1 MTLQI
6 IILNTSS
13 QPDGS
18 FSVSGVFWLTAP
30 SNNIIPLPTFQS
42 QVPYIDSSNLSLLQ
56 SGQLVEQSFNSGLFA
71 SGTILSAVQSALQT
85 QFTAAQTTLTS
96 SNSPLSGLIG
106 SVYTGSVW
114 NTTNPF
120 TAINNYNPTVKAQLT
135 QVVLSN
141 STITVGGNQI
151 FTGYANRQVNL
162 FINVKNAPTGTSPG
176 LQFTIQELDPG
187 DLTTVIGTSVTGL
200 SITAA
205 GTQEVTLNLTTS
217 SVIKVSW
224 IIVGTASPT
233 FTGVYAT
240 VTSKPTTVISGVD
253 AGGVERILQPDTA
266 GNLRVIGTTAIG
278 AAVSANPVMIGAAN
292 PSGVA
297 GYIQSSSD
305 NSLYVSDGPNT
316 QPVMINATVNS
327 NSQSNLLG
335 IGDGT
340 VYLFINVKNAPTGTS
355 PTLTFTMQEVD
366 PGDKAT
372 VLRSSIVGKAI
383 TAIGTQVIA
392 LPMVSSGVVQVS
404 WTIGGTASPTFTG
417 VYVTAICK
425 NGVTPPD
432 VYGDLYPTA
441 INATVFEA
449 TTSTAGVT
457 HGTTIGTAGAFTL
470 YNPKTSTK
478 NLVVLEMRMSYVS
491 GTLGSGTVYLCA
503 NTNPAAAAVTGTSIT
518 PAPTL
523 IGSSAT
529 AQGTAFTS
537 STLPAAPT
545 VVKPIWALTP
555 MLATSV
561 FQPFELS
568 DQTEGKYVILPG
580 CSLSLEAVA
589 GAGTAPKVVFSMSW
603 VEVPF

>member
-1 MTLQI
+1 MGSESPNV
-6 IILNTSS
+6 ILYDVNG
-13 QPDGS
+13 QEM
-18 FSVSGVFWLTAP
+18 SVSNGSAIPAGTSALMIAGSDGTNSRFITLDTSGRTVAVGAGTAGTPAGGVV
-30 SNNIIPLPTFQS
+30 SIQG
-42 QVPYIDSSNLSLLQ
+42 V
-56 SGQLVEQSFNSGLFA
+56 A
-71 SGTILSAVQSALQT
+71 SGTVVPVGGTLTANIGTTNGLALDTSVNGILVAQASTTSGQTGPLIQGAVTTSAPSYSTGKTDPLSLTTAGALRVDGSAVT
-85 QFTAAQTTLTS
+85 QPVSGTVTANAGSGNFAVVQATAA
-96 SNSPLSGLIG
+96 
-106 SVYTGSVW
+106 
-114 NTTNPF
+114 
-120 TAINNYNPTVKAQLT
+120 
-135 QVVLSN
+135 
-141 STITVGGNQI
+141 
-151 FTGYANRQVNL
+151 NL
-162 FINVKNAPTGTSPG
+162 NAT
-176 LQFTIQELDPG
+176 
-187 DLTTVIGTSVTGL
+187 
-200 SITAA
+200 
-205 GTQEVTLNLTTS
+205 
-217 SVIKVSW
+217 
-224 IIVGTASPT
+224 
-233 FTGVYAT
+233 
-240 VTSKPTTVISGVD
+240 
-253 AGGVERILQPDTA
+253 
-266 GNLRVIGTTAIG
+266 VIGTTAIG
-278 AAVSANPVMIGAAN
+278 DAVSGNPVMIGAAN

-297 GYIQSSSD
+297 GYIQLSSD
-305 NSLYVSDGPNT
+305 DSLYVSDGPNT

-425 NGVTPPD
+425 NAVTPPD
-432 VYGDLYPTA
+432 VYGDLYHTA

-545 VVKPIWALTP
+545 VVKPIWTLTP